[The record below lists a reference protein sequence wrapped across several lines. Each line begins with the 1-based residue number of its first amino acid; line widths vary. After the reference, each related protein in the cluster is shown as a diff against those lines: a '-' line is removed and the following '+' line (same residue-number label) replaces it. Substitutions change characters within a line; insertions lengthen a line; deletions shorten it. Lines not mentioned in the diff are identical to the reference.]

1 MIMKHQVEIQQTQL
15 QVKELKLRNARM
27 SQKAANQPRDSRSDT
42 ELGRAD
48 IGTTVLRSRQV
59 TGNTPQFRVLLRE
72 LHSIANEWEN
82 IGILLDIKDG
92 QLEQIKMDNAGDS
105 KACLREMLRVWLS
118 RVAPP
123 PSWSA
128 MADALDTL
136 GHQDIAT
143 HLRSSYC

>member
-1 MIMKHQVEIQQTQL
+1 MYTCTLLVSPPSSLIPCTVTRDKSAIP
-15 QVKELKLRNARM
+15 ELK
-27 SQKAANQPRDSRSDT
+27 
-42 ELGRAD
+42 
-48 IGTTVLRSRQV
+48 
-59 TGNTPQFRVLLRE
+59 VLLRE
-72 LHSIANEWEN
+72 LCRVANEWED
-82 IGILLDIKDG
+82 IGIELDIEEG
-92 QLEQIKMDNAGDS
+92 QLRQIKSDNAGDS

-143 HLRSSYC
+143 HLRSSYCQ